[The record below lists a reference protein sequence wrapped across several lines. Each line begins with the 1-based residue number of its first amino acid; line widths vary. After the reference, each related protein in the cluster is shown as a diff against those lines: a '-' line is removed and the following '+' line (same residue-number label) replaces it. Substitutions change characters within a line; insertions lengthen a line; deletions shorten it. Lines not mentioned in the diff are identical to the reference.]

1 MTEIR
6 RIIQAPVF
14 ARQKKRLQKK
24 QISDLD
30 SAVRKIA
37 GSPESGKLKVG
48 DLGNIRV
55 YKFKSLNTQFLL
67 AYEVT
72 GDTLCLCSVGSHQNF
87 YRNLKKYINR

>member
-1 MTEIR
+1 MTEIKK
-6 RIIQAPVF
+6 IIQAPVF

-30 SAVRKIA
+30 IAVRKIA
-37 GSPESGKLKVG
+37 ESPESGKLKVG
-48 DLGNIRV
+48 DLSNIRV
-55 YKFKSLNTQFLL
+55 YKFRSLNTQFLL
-67 AYEVT
+67 AYEVM